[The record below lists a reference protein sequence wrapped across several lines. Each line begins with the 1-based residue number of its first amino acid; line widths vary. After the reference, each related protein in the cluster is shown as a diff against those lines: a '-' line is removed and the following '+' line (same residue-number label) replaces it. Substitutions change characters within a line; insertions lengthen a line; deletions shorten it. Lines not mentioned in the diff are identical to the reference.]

1 MQVQKKQIE
10 LNELI
15 DGLNKN
21 DIVSNLNELDGKLK
35 SFF

>member
-1 MQVQKKQIE
+1 MIQRPK
-10 LNELI
+10 I